1 MEIIISKMSSK
12 PIYEQLK
19 EQIKTLIM
27 KNELQAG
34 DILPSVRSLAKS
46 LGISVITAQRAYQ
59 DLQTEGFIET
69 SSGKGTYVSSSTNK
83 DFIREERFKEI
94 EALLVDA
101 WKIALENNIEVKQLI
116 ELLEIFDEEGADHE

>member
-1 MEIIISKMSSK
+1 MELIISKTSSK

-27 KNELQAG
+27 KNELQSG

-46 LGISVITAQRAYQ
+46 LEISVITAQRAYQ
-59 DLQTEGFIET
+59 DLQAEGFIET
-69 SSGKGTYVSSSTNK
+69 SSGKGTYVSSNTNK

-94 EALLVDA
+94 EVLLVEA

-116 ELLEIFDEEGADHE
+116 KLLEIFDEEE